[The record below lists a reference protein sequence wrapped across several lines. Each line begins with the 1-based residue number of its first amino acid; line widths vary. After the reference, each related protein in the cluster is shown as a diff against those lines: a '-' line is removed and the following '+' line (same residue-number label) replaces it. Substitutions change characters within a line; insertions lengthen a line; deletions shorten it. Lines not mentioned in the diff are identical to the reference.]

1 MENESPLHGS
11 DQIALIT
18 SMIQKARN
26 RYHENGFLYLLWG
39 WVIFACCVIQ
49 FVAIE
54 FFNFEDIY
62 YIWMVSWLVLIYQVF
77 YLRKK
82 VRQASVRT
90 YTEEIQGW
98 VWTAFGVGFLIM
110 LFILIRM
117 ETLIIIGPMILL
129 LYGTPILL
137 SGIIIRF
144 KPLVAGG
151 VICWLL
157 SGISVFI
164 PLKYHILLIALALIT
179 GWIIPGYLLKG
190 KFKRGQTT
198 Q

>member
-1 MENESPLHGS
+1 MENESPQYGS

-39 WVIFACCVIQ
+39 WVIFTCCVIQ

-54 FFNFEDIY
+54 FFNYAEIK
-62 YIWMVSWLVLIYQVF
+62 YIWMVSWLVLIYQIF

-82 VRQASVRT
+82 IKQAAVRT

-98 VWTAFGVGFLIM
+98 VWTAFGVSFFIM
-110 LFILIRM
+110 FFILIKM
-117 ETLIIIGPMILL
+117 EAITLIGPMILL
-129 LYGTPILL
+129 LYGAPIML
-137 SGIIIRF
+137 SGCIIRF
-144 KPLVAGG
+144 KPLVIGG

-157 SGISVFI
+157 AGVSVFI
-164 PLKYHILLIALALIT
+164 PLRYHILLIALALIA
-179 GWIIPGYLLKG
+179 GWIVPGYLLKS